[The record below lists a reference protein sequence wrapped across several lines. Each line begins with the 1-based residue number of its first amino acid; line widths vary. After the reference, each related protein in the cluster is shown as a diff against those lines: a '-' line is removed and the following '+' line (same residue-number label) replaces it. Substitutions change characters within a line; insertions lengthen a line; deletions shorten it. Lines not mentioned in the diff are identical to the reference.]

1 MALRIEAT
9 IEDLLKPEPKTGR
22 AAKTPA
28 PDIHQRFTP
37 GTPGYDFMRTLTTP
51 ARTPDE
57 EEVLEFD
64 VAEDTFNQRNARLI
78 KKILERHALPKWKEL
93 ILAESKT
100 ERVRKPGLERF
111 EPGKNLFPNGIC

>member
-37 GTPGYDFMRTLTTP
+37 GTPGYDFIRTLTTP

-93 ILAESKT
+93 ILAESGA